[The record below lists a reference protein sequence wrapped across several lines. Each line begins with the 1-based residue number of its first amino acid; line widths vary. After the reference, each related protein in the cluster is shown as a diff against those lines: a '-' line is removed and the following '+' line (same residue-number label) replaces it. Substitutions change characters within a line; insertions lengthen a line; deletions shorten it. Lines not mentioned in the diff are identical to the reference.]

1 MSKKTKAEKLARRR
15 RRAPRRH
22 RRERKRHANP
32 AKGFAAI
39 NESALIDAA
48 LGAGFVEFLRC
59 IGIRDKIAEI
69 VFSNDDPEV
78 GGPTSPD
85 HSA

>member
-39 NESALIDAA
+39 NESALIDVA
-48 LGAGFVEFLRC
+48 LGAGFVDFR
-59 IGIRDKIAEI
+59 
-69 VFSNDDPEV
+69 
-78 GGPTSPD
+78 
-85 HSA
+85 